1 MAIETGGYL
10 VNFTNFAHSCLS
22 LPVQAVTALIAFA
35 FGASFLTGLTMGALL
50 AVGFYLG
57 REVTQAEVK
66 AGGDP
71 WYIGFEIRLWS
82 KDAIYDLIVPTVACL
97 LVCIACFF
105 WG

>member
-1 MAIETGGYL
+1 MNLSNLAHGALAVAAQL
-10 VNFTNFAHSCLS
+10 VL
-22 LPVQAVTALIAFA
+22 ALIAAA
-35 FGASFLTGLTMGALL
+35 FGASFFTGLTMGALL

-82 KDAIYDLIVPTVACL
+82 KDAIYDLVVPTVACL

-105 WG
+105 WE

>member
-1 MAIETGGYL
+1 MNL
-10 VNFTNFAHSCLS
+10 TNCAHAGLA
-22 LPVQAVTALIAFA
+22 LAVQIFTALIAFA
-35 FGASFLTGLTMGALL
+35 FGASFFTGLTMGALL

-82 KDAIYDLIVPTVACL
+82 KDAIYDLVIPTVACL
-97 LVCIACFF
+97 LVCIVCFL
-105 WG
+105 WE

>member
-1 MAIETGGYL
+1 M
-10 VNFTNFAHSCLS
+10 NFTNLTHAL
-22 LPVQAVTALIAFA
+22 LAVACQLVVATALWIVGIDFTTACA
-35 FGASFLTGLTMGALL
+35 MGGLL
-50 AVGFYLG
+50 AVGFYWG

-82 KDAIYDLIVPTVACL
+82 KDAIYDLVVPTVACL

-105 WG
+105 WE

>member
-1 MAIETGGYL
+1 MNLSNLAHGALAVAAQL
-10 VNFTNFAHSCLS
+10 VL
-22 LPVQAVTALIAFA
+22 ALIAFA
-35 FGASFLTGLTMGALL
+35 FGASFFTGLTMGALL

-82 KDAIYDLIVPTVACL
+82 KDAIYDLVVPTVACL

-105 WG
+105 WE

>member
-1 MAIETGGYL
+1 MNAS
-10 VNFTNFAHSCLS
+10 NFAHAGLAFACQIL
-22 LPVQAVTALIAFA
+22 TALIALA
-35 FGASFLTGLTMGALL
+35 FGADLFEACVMGGLL
-50 AVGFYLG
+50 AVGFYWG

-105 WG
+105 WE

>member
-1 MAIETGGYL
+1 MNL
-10 VNFTNFAHSCLS
+10 TNFAHAGLA
-22 LPVQAVTALIAFA
+22 LAVQAVTALIAFA